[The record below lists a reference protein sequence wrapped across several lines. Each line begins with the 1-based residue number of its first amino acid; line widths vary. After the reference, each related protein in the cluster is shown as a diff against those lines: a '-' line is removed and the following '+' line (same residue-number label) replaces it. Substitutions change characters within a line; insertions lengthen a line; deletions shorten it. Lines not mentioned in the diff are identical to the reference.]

1 MPTYIA
7 LMRYTEQ
14 GIKAVKDSPK
24 RREAAA
30 KAIEAMG
37 GKLLHSY
44 LTMGQYDVVAV
55 VQLPDDEAAAKLAL
69 MTGMLG
75 NASTETLLA
84 FDEGETDRIIKS
96 L

>member
-1 MPTYIA
+1 
-7 LMRYTEQ
+7 MRYTEQ
-14 GIKAVKDSPK
+14 GIKAVKDSPR

-55 VQLPDDEAAAKLAL
+55 IELPDDEAAAKMAL

-84 FDEGETDRIIKS
+84 FDEAETDRIIKS